1 MIYLVII
8 ILILFLIFNNINKI
22 KYKYENFY
30 FNINESKIN
39 VKIFYNSSDM
49 NSIHFIKQ
57 ATMSY
62 KSDISNQEFITEYI
76 NKLNSNIF
84 KIDFI
89 DCNEH
94 ESLEDCFVNTL
105 EKEQYITFQKYFLK
119 NKVPHKFLDK
129 VPKILLFF
137 KKI

>member
-1 MIYLVII
+1 
-8 ILILFLIFNNINKI
+8 
-22 KYKYENFY
+22 
-30 FNINESKIN
+30 
-39 VKIFYNSSDM
+39 
-49 NSIHFIKQ
+49 
-57 ATMSY
+57 MSY

-105 EKEQYITFQKYFLK
+105 EKEYITFQK
-119 NKVPHKFLDK
+119 
-129 VPKILLFF
+129 IFF
-137 KKI
+137 KK